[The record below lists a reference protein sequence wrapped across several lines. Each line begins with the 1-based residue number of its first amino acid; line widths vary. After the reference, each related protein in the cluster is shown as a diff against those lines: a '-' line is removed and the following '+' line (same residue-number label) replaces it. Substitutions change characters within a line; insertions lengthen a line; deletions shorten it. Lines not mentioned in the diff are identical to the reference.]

1 MLKTNEKSGVPL
13 KLSLWST
20 LFITLSLGLLAG
32 CQRRAPLAIAVIP
45 RTCGTMLWE
54 PEHGGAQTTAF
65 NLGARIYWNA
75 PTREDD
81 IEGQIALVQR
91 ISSENFKGL
100 ILAPDQSRALITP
113 VRRAMQRGLS
123 VVVVGS
129 PLSIPPGDRLSY
141 ILNDEEAGGRIAGER
156 VARLLHGEGSVA
168 ILGINGDITGIL
180 TRARSLETYLAA
192 TYPRIRVIKRAGSF
206 NVPQEQ
212 QVAQETLKANP
223 ELDAVVALTATSTLG
238 ATSALGDLPRSR
250 QLPIVSF
257 DPDSF
262 GFDNPNLDSVVLE
275 NTQKMGSEAV
285 RQIVARSQGHVV
297 PPVTRLIPILVTR
310 DNVNS
315 AEVQKLTSM
324 DWRPEPLRRRWS
336 LVQ

>member
-1 MLKTNEKSGVPL
+1 
-13 KLSLWST
+13 
-20 LFITLSLGLLAG
+20 
-32 CQRRAPLAIAVIP
+32 
-45 RTCGTMLWE
+45 MLWE
-54 PEHGGAQTTAF
+54 PEHGGAQTTALS
-65 NLGARIYWNA
+65 LGARIYWNA

-91 ISSENFKGL
+91 ISSQSYQGL

-129 PLSIPPGDRLSY
+129 PLAIPAGDRLSY
-141 ILNDEEAGGRIAGER
+141 ILNDDEAGGKIAAER
-156 VARLLHGEGSVA
+156 VATLLHGEGSVA
-168 ILGINGDITGIL
+168 ILGINPDITGIL

-192 TYPRIRVIKRAGSF
+192 AYPRIHVLKRAGSF
-206 NVPQEQ
+206 NVPHEQ

-223 ELDAVVALTATSTLG
+223 GLDAVVAMTATSTLG
-238 ATSALGDLPRSR
+238 AISALGDLTRNR
-250 QLPIVSF
+250 RLAIVSF

-262 GFDNPNLDSVVLE
+262 GFENPSLDSVVLE

-285 RQIVARSQGHVV
+285 RQIVARSQGHAV
-297 PPVTRLIPILVTR
+297 PSVTRLAPILVTR

-315 AEVQKLTSM
+315 AEVRQLTSM
-324 DWRPEPLRRRWS
+324 DWRPEPLQRAWR